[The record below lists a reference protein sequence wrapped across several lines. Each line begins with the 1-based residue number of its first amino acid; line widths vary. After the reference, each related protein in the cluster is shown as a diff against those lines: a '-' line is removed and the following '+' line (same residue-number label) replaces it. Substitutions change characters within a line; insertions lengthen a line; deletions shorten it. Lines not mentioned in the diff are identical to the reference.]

1 MIGDRRSAVVTGA
14 ASGIG
19 LATARRLAA
28 EGWSLAC
35 VDTNAAALDELVGEL
50 NGAGHHAVAVPG
62 DVADLGVNERSCRAA
77 VELAPLGAWVGVAG
91 IAADY
96 ELTTVSESEV
106 RRLIDINQLGMLWGV
121 IEALRVW
128 ESTGSAGTI
137 VVTSSVHARHAA
149 AGSGIYEMT
158 KAAVE
163 ALIRNVA
170 ITYGPQGIR
179 AVAVAPGAIS
189 TPALQASFGTA
200 VNPDAARWHLERQA
214 PLNRLGETDEIA
226 AAIAFLIST
235 AASYISGTTLTV
247 DGAMSSVLMLPAT
260 DPEALRPPVDTQR

>member
-1 MIGDRRSAVVTGA
+1 MTEDRRSAVITGA

-28 EGWSLAC
+28 DGWALAC
-35 VDTNAAALDELVGEL
+35 VDTNAAALDRLVNELSETGHQAVALVG
-50 NGAGHHAVAVPG
+50 
-62 DVADLGVNERSCRAA
+62 DVSERGINERSCQAA
-77 VELAPLGAWVGVAG
+77 GELAPLGAWVGVAG
-91 IAADY
+91 IAVDY
-96 ELTTVSESEV
+96 ELTTVPESDV
-106 RRLIDINQLGMLWGV
+106 RRLVDINQLGMLWGA

-128 ESTGSAGTI
+128 QSTGGSGSIIA
-137 VVTSSVHARHAA
+137 TSSVHARHAA

-158 KAAVE
+158 KAAIE
-163 ALIRNVA
+163 ALVRSIA

-200 VNPDAARWHLERQA
+200 VNPDAARAHLERQA
-214 PLNRLGETDEIA
+214 PLNRLGETTEIA
-226 AAIAFLIST
+226 DAIAFLVSA

-260 DPEALRPPVDTQR
+260 DPEALRPPVDTQG